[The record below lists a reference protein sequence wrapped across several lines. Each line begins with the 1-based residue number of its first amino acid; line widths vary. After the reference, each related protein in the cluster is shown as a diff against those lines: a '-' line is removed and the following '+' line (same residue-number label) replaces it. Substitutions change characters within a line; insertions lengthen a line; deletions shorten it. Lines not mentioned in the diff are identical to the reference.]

1 MALPTVMS
9 QGTRVIW
16 WAGYQ
21 PPVPPPAISGPT
33 IIPPN
38 YTTGVAPIPGN
49 ICGSPPP
56 YPGMVGVGPFTG
68 LCQQPGSGAPDFIGS
83 TAIVFDGRGAP
94 FLVGLGVNA
103 TTWVSGGSLLSVAHW
118 QFVDLGA

>member
-33 IIPPN
+33 MIPPN
-38 YTTGVAPIPGN
+38 YAAGTAPIPGN

-68 LCQQPGSGAPDFIGS
+68 LCQQPVGAAPDFIGS
-83 TAIVFDGRGAP
+83 TAIVFDGRGSP
-94 FLVGLGVNA
+94 FLVALGINIA
-103 TTWVSGGSLLSVAHW
+103 SWVSGGSLLGVARW